1 MLMISSQSLCF
12 VKVKKQDKPLKAL
25 RLAVWLLFSYLST
38 WDGNLSRAART
49 ENQGNSGS
57 GGIAAK
63 KSQWDCLFRRGR
75 LRPRRRKP
83 PGALLPSPFC

>member
-1 MLMISSQSLCF
+1 MISLQSFYF
-12 VKVKKQDKPLKAL
+12 VEVKNPAKPLKAL

-75 LRPRRRKP
+75 LRRWRR
-83 PGALLPSPFC
+83 